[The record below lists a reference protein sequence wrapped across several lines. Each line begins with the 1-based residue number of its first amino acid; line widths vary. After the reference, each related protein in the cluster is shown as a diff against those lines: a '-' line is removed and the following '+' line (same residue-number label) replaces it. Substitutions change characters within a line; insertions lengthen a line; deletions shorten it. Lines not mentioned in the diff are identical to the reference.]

1 MSTENNSD
9 LLFKNS
15 VKILT
20 DLISFKTISGEDN
33 TALIDYCDDILKK
46 LGATSFRTYD
56 DEKKRV
62 NLFATLKA
70 KSSNNKKP
78 IILSGHTDVVP
89 VSKGWSS
96 DPFTATIKDDKLY
109 GRGSCDMKGFIAC
122 TLAYAPI
129 YSKSNLDRDIH
140 FSFTFDEETACIG
153 APILIEELKRRNI
166 KDGICIVGEPTN
178 MKIIDAHK
186 GCYEYT
192 THFRGLAGHS
202 SAPHKGVSAVEYAS
216 KYVNKLMELRER
228 LKEREPKDSIFD
240 PPHSTLSIGG
250 IFGGIAH
257 NVIADKCHV
266 NWETRPVVKED
277 GVFLNQEIDKYVNEV
292 LLPDMKK
299 IFPNAS
305 IEKNIIG
312 EIIGFDRKS
321 KSDACELISSLTG
334 DNSRQVV
341 SFGTEAGLFQEI
353 GISTVVCG
361 PGSIE
366 QAHKIDE
373 FIILDELK
381 KRVKKDSIFDPPH
394 STLSIGGIK
403 GGIAHNVIADKCSV
417 EWETRPVVKD
427 DGEFVTKE
435 IDKYAN
441 EVLLPEMKKVFPD
454 SYIKKE
460 VIGEVV
466 GFNRLDDSEACE
478 FVSNITGDNSRE
490 VVSFGTE
497 AGLFQELGISTVV
510 CGPGSIEQAHKIDEF
525 IELNEMKKCLKFL
538 EGVKDKSVN

>member
-1 MSTENNSD
+1 MSTENNSE
-9 LLFKNS
+9 LLFDNS

-20 DLISFKTISGEDN
+20 DLIGFKTISGEDN
-33 TALIDYCDDILKK
+33 TSLIDYCDYILKK

-96 DPFTATIKDDKLY
+96 DPFTATVKGDKLY

-122 TLAYAPI
+122 ALAYAPI
-129 YSKSNLDRDIH
+129 FSKSNLDRDIH
-140 FSFTFDEETACIG
+140 FSFTFDEETACQG
-153 APILIEELKRRNI
+153 APILIEELKKRDI
-166 KDGICIVGEPTN
+166 KDGICIIGEPTN

-192 THFRGLAGHS
+192 TYFKGLAGHS

-216 KYVNKLMELRER
+216 RYVNKLIELREK
-228 LKEREPKDSIFD
+228 LKERAPKDSIFD

-250 IFGGIAH
+250 VFGGIAH
-257 NVIADKCHV
+257 SVIADKCHV

-277 GVFLNQEIDKYVNEV
+277 GIFLNQEIDRYADEV
-292 LLPDMKK
+292 LLPDMKR

-305 IEKNIIG
+305 IEKDIIG
-312 EIIGFDRKS
+312 EIVGFDRED

-373 FIILDELK
+373 FIVLDELK
-381 KRVKKDSIFDPPH
+381 KCLNLLD
-394 STLSIGGIK
+394 GIK
-403 GGIAHNVIADKCSV
+403 KNS
-417 EWETRPVVKD
+417 
-427 DGEFVTKE
+427 
-435 IDKYAN
+435 
-441 EVLLPEMKKVFPD
+441 
-454 SYIKKE
+454 
-460 VIGEVV
+460 
-466 GFNRLDDSEACE
+466 
-478 FVSNITGDNSRE
+478 ITN
-490 VVSFGTE
+490 
-497 AGLFQELGISTVV
+497 
-510 CGPGSIEQAHKIDEF
+510 
-525 IELNEMKKCLKFL
+525 
-538 EGVKDKSVN
+538 

>member
-1 MSTENNSD
+1 MSTVNNSEQ
-9 LLFKNS
+9 LFDNS

-20 DLISFKTISGEDN
+20 DLIGFKTISGEDN
-33 TALIDYCDDILKK
+33 SSLIDYCDDILKK

-70 KSSNNKKP
+70 KSSKIKKP

-96 DPFTATIKDDKLY
+96 DPFTATIKGDKLY

-122 TLAYAPI
+122 ALAYAPTF
-129 YSKSNLDRDIH
+129 SKSNLDRDIH
-140 FSFTFDEETACIG
+140 FSFTFDEETACQG
-153 APILIEELKRRNI
+153 APILIEELKKRDI
-166 KDGICIVGEPTN
+166 KDGICIIGEPTN

-192 THFRGLAGHS
+192 TYFKGLAGHS

-216 KYVNKLMELRER
+216 RYVNKLIELREK
-228 LKEREPKDSIFD
+228 LEERAPKDSIFD

-250 IFGGIAH
+250 VFGGIAH

-277 GVFLNQEIDKYVNEV
+277 GVFLNQEIDKYANEV
-292 LLPDMKK
+292 LLPEMKK
-299 IFPNAS
+299 VFPNAS
-305 IEKNIIG
+305 IEKDIIG
-312 EIIGFDRKS
+312 EIVGFDRED

-373 FIILDELK
+373 FIVLDELK
-381 KRVKKDSIFDPPH
+381 KCLNLLDGINKQSIP
-394 STLSIGGIK
+394 
-403 GGIAHNVIADKCSV
+403 N
-417 EWETRPVVKD
+417 
-427 DGEFVTKE
+427 
-435 IDKYAN
+435 
-441 EVLLPEMKKVFPD
+441 
-454 SYIKKE
+454 
-460 VIGEVV
+460 
-466 GFNRLDDSEACE
+466 
-478 FVSNITGDNSRE
+478 
-490 VVSFGTE
+490 
-497 AGLFQELGISTVV
+497 
-510 CGPGSIEQAHKIDEF
+510 
-525 IELNEMKKCLKFL
+525 
-538 EGVKDKSVN
+538 

>member
-15 VKILT
+15 VKILA

-33 TALIDYCDDILKK
+33 TALIDYCDNILKK

-56 DEKKRV
+56 DEKTRV
-62 NLFATLKA
+62 NLFATIKA
-70 KSSNNKKP
+70 KNLNNKKP

-122 TLAYAPI
+122 ALAYAPI

-216 KYVNKLMELRER
+216 RYVNKLMELRER

-240 PPHSTLSIGG
+240 PRHSTLSVGG

-277 GVFLNQEIDKYVNEV
+277 GVFLNQEIDKYANEV

-299 IFPNAS
+299 VFPNAS

-381 KRVKKDSIFDPPH
+381 KCLK
-394 STLSIGGIK
+394 LLEGIK
-403 GGIAHNVIADKCSV
+403 EKS
-417 EWETRPVVKD
+417 
-427 DGEFVTKE
+427 
-435 IDKYAN
+435 
-441 EVLLPEMKKVFPD
+441 
-454 SYIKKE
+454 
-460 VIGEVV
+460 
-466 GFNRLDDSEACE
+466 
-478 FVSNITGDNSRE
+478 
-490 VVSFGTE
+490 
-497 AGLFQELGISTVV
+497 
-510 CGPGSIEQAHKIDEF
+510 SI
-525 IELNEMKKCLKFL
+525 N
-538 EGVKDKSVN
+538 

>member
-1 MSTENNSD
+1 MLNMSTENNSKF
-9 LLFKNS
+9 LFDNS

-20 DLISFKTISGEDN
+20 DLIGFKTISGEDN
-33 TALIDYCDDILKK
+33 SLLINYCDDILKK

-70 KSSNNKKP
+70 KNSNNKKP

-89 VSKGWSS
+89 VSKGWST
-96 DPFTATIKDDKLY
+96 DPFTATIKNDKLY

-122 TLAYAPI
+122 TLAFAPI
-129 YSKSNLDRDIH
+129 YSRSNLNRDIH
-140 FSFTFDEETACIG
+140 FSFTFDEETACQG
-153 APILIEELKRRNI
+153 APILIEELKKRNI
-166 KDGICIVGEPTN
+166 KDGICIIGEPTN

-192 THFRGLAGHS
+192 TYFKGLAGHS

-216 KYVNKLMELRER
+216 RYVNKLIELREK
-228 LKEREPKDSIFD
+228 LKDRAPKDSIFD

-250 IFGGIAH
+250 VFGGIAH

-277 GVFLNQEIDKYVNEV
+277 GIFLNKEIDKFAKEE
-292 LLPDMKK
+292 LLPKMRKT
-299 IFPNAS
+299 FPDSS
-305 IEKNIIG
+305 IEKDIIG
-312 EIIGFDRKS
+312 EIVGFDRKD
-321 KSDACELISSLTG
+321 KSEACELISTLTG

-373 FIILDELK
+373 FIVLDELK
-381 KRVKKDSIFDPPH
+381 KCLNLLD
-394 STLSIGGIK
+394 GIK
-403 GGIAHNVIADKCSV
+403 NNS
-417 EWETRPVVKD
+417 
-427 DGEFVTKE
+427 
-435 IDKYAN
+435 
-441 EVLLPEMKKVFPD
+441 
-454 SYIKKE
+454 
-460 VIGEVV
+460 
-466 GFNRLDDSEACE
+466 
-478 FVSNITGDNSRE
+478 IT
-490 VVSFGTE
+490 
-497 AGLFQELGISTVV
+497 
-510 CGPGSIEQAHKIDEF
+510 H
-525 IELNEMKKCLKFL
+525 
-538 EGVKDKSVN
+538 

>member
-1 MSTENNSD
+1 MSTENNSKA
-9 LLFKNS
+9 LFDNS
-15 VKILT
+15 VQILT
-20 DLISFKTISGEDN
+20 DLIAFKTISGEDN
-33 TALIDYCDDILKK
+33 SSLIDYCDDILKK

-62 NLFATLKA
+62 NLFATIKA
-70 KSSNNKKP
+70 KNSNNKKP

-96 DPFTATIKDDKLY
+96 DPFTATVKGDKLY

-140 FSFTFDEETACIG
+140 FSFTFDEETACQG
-153 APILIEELKRRNI
+153 APILIEELKQRNI
-166 KDGICIVGEPTN
+166 KDGTCIIGEPTN
-178 MKIIDAHK
+178 IKIIDAHK

-192 THFRGLAGHS
+192 PSFKGLSGHS

-216 KYVNKLMELRER
+216 RYVNKLIELRKK
-228 LKEREPKDSIFD
+228 LKDRAPKDSIFD

-250 IFGGIAH
+250 VFGGIAH

-277 GVFLNQEIDKYVNEV
+277 GVFLNQEIDKYANEI
-292 LLPDMKK
+292 LLPEMKK
-299 IFPNAS
+299 VFPNAS
-305 IEKNIIG
+305 IEKDIIG
-312 EIIGFDRKS
+312 EIVGFDRKD

-361 PGSIE
+361 PGSID

-373 FIILDELK
+373 FIVLDELK
-381 KRVKKDSIFDPPH
+381 KCLNLLD
-394 STLSIGGIK
+394 GIK
-403 GGIAHNVIADKCSV
+403 V
-417 EWETRPVVKD
+417 E
-427 DGEFVTKE
+427 
-435 IDKYAN
+435 
-441 EVLLPEMKKVFPD
+441 
-454 SYIKKE
+454 S
-460 VIGEVV
+460 
-466 GFNRLDDSEACE
+466 
-478 FVSNITGDNSRE
+478 VSN
-490 VVSFGTE
+490 
-497 AGLFQELGISTVV
+497 
-510 CGPGSIEQAHKIDEF
+510 
-525 IELNEMKKCLKFL
+525 
-538 EGVKDKSVN
+538 

>member
-1 MSTENNSD
+1 MSTENNSE
-9 LLFKNS
+9 LLFDNS

-20 DLISFKTISGEDN
+20 DLIGFKTISGEDN
-33 TALIDYCDDILKK
+33 SSLIDYCDDILKK

-62 NLFATLKA
+62 NLFATLKSKNSNTK
-70 KSSNNKKP
+70 KS

-96 DPFTATIKDDKLY
+96 DPFTATVKADKLY

-122 TLAYAPI
+122 ALAYAPI
-129 YSKSNLDRDIH
+129 FSKSNLNRDIH
-140 FSFTFDEETACIG
+140 FSFTFDEETACQG
-153 APILIEELKRRNI
+153 APILIEELKKRNI
-166 KDGICIVGEPTN
+166 KDGICIIGEPTN

-192 THFRGLAGHS
+192 TYFKGLAGHS

-216 KYVNKLMELRER
+216 RYVNKLIELREK
-228 LKEREPKDSIFD
+228 LRESAPKDSIFD

-277 GVFLNQEIDKYVNEV
+277 GVFLNQEIDKYANEV

-312 EIIGFDRKS
+312 EIVGFDRED

-373 FIILDELK
+373 FIVLDELK
-381 KRVKKDSIFDPPH
+381 KCLDLLD
-394 STLSIGGIK
+394 GIK
-403 GGIAHNVIADKCSV
+403 K
-417 EWETRPVVKD
+417 
-427 DGEFVTKE
+427 
-435 IDKYAN
+435 
-441 EVLLPEMKKVFPD
+441 
-454 SYIKKE
+454 
-460 VIGEVV
+460 
-466 GFNRLDDSEACE
+466 
-478 FVSNITGDNSRE
+478 NS
-490 VVSFGTE
+490 
-497 AGLFQELGISTVV
+497 I
-510 CGPGSIEQAHKIDEF
+510 P
-525 IELNEMKKCLKFL
+525 N
-538 EGVKDKSVN
+538 